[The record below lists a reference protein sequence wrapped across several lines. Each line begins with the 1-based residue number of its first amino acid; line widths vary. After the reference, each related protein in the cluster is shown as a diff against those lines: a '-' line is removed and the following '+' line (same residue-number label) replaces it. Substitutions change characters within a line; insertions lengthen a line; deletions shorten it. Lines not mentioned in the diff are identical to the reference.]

1 MIAIKSPWEAAL
13 MRTAGKKLSEV
24 IGVVREATVEGVT
37 SNDLDRICEE
47 EIRKR
52 GCLPA
57 FLGYQVGPNVYP
69 KTLCASRNEMV
80 VHGIPDDRPL
90 VDGDIISLD
99 FGLIYGGFHA
109 DSAFTV
115 AIGEPSEEVKRL
127 LDVTEASLY
136 RAVSCAVPGNRVGD
150 IGHTI
155 QGMCEAEG
163 FGVVREYVGHGIGRL
178 LHEEPSVPNYGK
190 AGTGVLLKAGMCIAI
205 EPMITTGSWKTK
217 TLRDGWTVIT
227 KDKSLAAHFEHTVL
241 ITPSGPEILTST

>member
-1 MIAIKSPWEAAL
+1 
-13 MRTAGKKLSEV
+13 MRTAGKKLAEV
-24 IGVVREATVEGVT
+24 IVVVREATVEGIST
-37 SNDLDRICEE
+37 LELDRVCEE

-69 KTLCASRNEMV
+69 KTLCASLNEMV
-80 VHGIPDDRPL
+80 VHGIPNDRPL
-90 VDGDIISLD
+90 TSGDIISLD

-115 AIGEPSEEVKRL
+115 PIGDISEQARHL
-127 LDVTEASLY
+127 LDVTEQSLY
-136 RAVSCAVPGNRVGD
+136 KAVSRALPGNRVGD

-163 FGVVREYVGHGIGRL
+163 FGVVREYVGHGIGRQ

-190 AGTGVLLKAGMCIAI
+190 ADTGVLLKAGMCIAI

-217 TLRDGWTVIT
+217 TLDDGWTVVT

-241 ITPSGPEILTST
+241 ITPSGPEILTSP